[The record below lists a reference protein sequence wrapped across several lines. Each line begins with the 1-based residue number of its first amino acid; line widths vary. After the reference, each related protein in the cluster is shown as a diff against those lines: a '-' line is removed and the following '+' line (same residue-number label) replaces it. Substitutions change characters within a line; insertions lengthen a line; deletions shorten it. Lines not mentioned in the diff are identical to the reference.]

1 VTIEVA
7 SAGRTHRFDV
17 SRLGAGWR
25 VQGSERAHRVSL
37 VPAGSRWS
45 LLVGAAGPEAGARS
59 YEVVFDGRR
68 VSVNGRA
75 FSTQVVRSVPGRNAS
90 GPAGASAIRPLRTVS
105 SPMPG
110 RVVRVL
116 VGPGDVVADRQSL
129 VVVEAMKMENEVRA
143 PRAGV
148 VAEVLV
154 VEGMPVEART
164 VLVVLE

>member
-7 SAGRTHRFDV
+7 SAGRARRFDV
-17 SRLGAGWR
+17 SRLDTGWR
-25 VQGSERAHRVSL
+25 IQTGGRAHQVSL

-45 LLVGAAGPEAGARS
+45 LLVGDAGVDAGARS

-68 VSVNGRA
+68 VYVNGRGV
-75 FSTQVVRSVPGRNAS
+75 STQVVRPLSGRSAS
-90 GPAGASAIRPLRTVS
+90 GLSGADAIRPLRTVS

-116 VGPGDVVADRQSL
+116 VGPGDAVADRQSL
-129 VVVEAMKMENEVRA
+129 VVVEAMKMENELRA

-148 VAEVLV
+148 VAEVRV